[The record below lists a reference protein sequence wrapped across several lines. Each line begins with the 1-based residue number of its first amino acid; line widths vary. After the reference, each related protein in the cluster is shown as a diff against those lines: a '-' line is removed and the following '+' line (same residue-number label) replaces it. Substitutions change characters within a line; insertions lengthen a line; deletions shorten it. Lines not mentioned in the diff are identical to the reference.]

1 MSTREDEATAKVDG
15 RADEALGAIAALCR
29 AAERCGEGEG
39 ERCEDALRSALKK
52 SEETRLGASA
62 FADARFAACG
72 KIVNG
77 LRKRHAEARVRDAA
91 ATVKARWTEMI
102 IAAQSETPVV
112 VKEDSKETVASDGAV
127 KAEKKT
133 DEETAAKSALDEAK
147 AAVKAAVTR
156 VNDASRDRTR
166 EIFAESLAVCVTEDE
181 SIAPESLAT
190 IAGQIE
196 SAMSAKWPDGGKDFK
211 AKVRQLSFNLRD
223 AKNPDLRSSV
233 ASGEIAAD
241 VLIDLAPEELGS
253 NERRKANE
261 KIREHAEWEAVRG
274 QQQQASTDAFKCG
287 KCKQRKCTYYQLQ
300 TRSADEPMTSTFVF
314 MFYFSPWRCFF
325 PRSRAPFRLRRTRR
339 LTDAPRA
346 FYSVRDV
353 RKLWQ
358 QVEVLLK
365 VTLVLFRSRCF
376 AEDVGASRTRCKT
389 RLLIT

>member
-1 MSTREDEATAKVDG
+1 MRED
-15 RADEALGAIAALCR
+15 C
-29 AAERCGEGEG
+29 ERVE
-39 ERCEDALRSALKK
+39 
-52 SEETRLGASA
+52 EETRRGEGARRGGDRQGEVDGDDHRRA
-62 FADARFAACG
+62 IGDAGGGERRFEG
-72 KIVNG
+72 
-77 LRKRHAEARVRDAA
+77 
-91 ATVKARWTEMI
+91 
-102 IAAQSETPVV
+102 
-112 VKEDSKETVASDGAV
+112 DGGV
-127 KAEKKT
+127 GRGGEGGEKT
-133 DEETAAKSALDEAK
+133 GEETAAKSALDEAK

-156 VNDASRDRTR
+156 VNDAARDRTR

-314 MFYFSPWRCFF
+314 AFYFSPWRCFF
-325 PRSRAPFRLRRTRR
+325 LARAPVSSPPNATTDRRS
-339 LTDAPRA
+339 A
-346 FYSVRDV
+346 
-353 RKLWQ
+353 
-358 QVEVLLK
+358 
-365 VTLVLFRSRCF
+365 
-376 AEDVGASRTRCKT
+376 
-389 RLLIT
+389 RLLQRS

>member
-1 MSTREDEATAKVDG
+1 MSTASDEATGNVDG
-15 RADEALGAIAALCR
+15 RADEALRAIAELCR

-52 SEETRLGASA
+52 SEEARLGASA

-91 ATVKARWTEMI
+91 AAVKAKWTEMI
-102 IAAQSETPVV
+102 IAAQSETPAVK
-112 VKEDSKETVASDGAV
+112 KEDSKETVASEGAA
-127 KAEKKT
+127 KAEKT
-133 DEETAAKSALDEAK
+133 TGGETTAKSALDEAK

-156 VNDASRDRTR
+156 VNDAARDRTR
-166 EIFAESLAVCVTEDE
+166 EIFAESLAVCVTEDD
-181 SIAPESLAT
+181 SIAPETLAT

-196 SAMSAKWPDGGKDFK
+196 SAMTAKWPDGGKDFK

-300 TRSADEPMTSTFVF
+300 TRSADEPMTSTFAFVYVF
-314 MFYFSPWRCFF
+314 SLRGDFFSSFARPVSSPPNATTDRRFARLSQ
-325 PRSRAPFRLRRTRR
+325 RS
-339 LTDAPRA
+339 
-346 FYSVRDV
+346 
-353 RKLWQ
+353 
-358 QVEVLLK
+358 
-365 VTLVLFRSRCF
+365 
-376 AEDVGASRTRCKT
+376 
-389 RLLIT
+389 